1 LPSLLSGTKGLV
13 TLLKKR
19 VQLQKDHMKAMQ
31 KLAQSVHDDQQLRQV
46 KFDGELATEWSSLC
60 NGLLT
65 EALFL
70 SNVSS
75 TLESQALQPLTMHLL
90 NDLDKRFKAAI
101 QEGRKAIREFQSAKS
116 AAQKAKE
123 KYFSATG
130 DWEANLLALFAEGGD
145 SWAPGP
151 GNKLYEREQL
161 TSRKSQEL
169 KSEYELALEK
179 VNVMQTELHSEI
191 MPEVLLTLNTLA
203 LNMVSVVHNALQ
215 IFESMQQQLLGPE
228 HARAQSP
235 LGSDELNVSEYTH
248 RILFGGRTA
257 ESFSPPSPLQSQD
270 YNFKD
275 EALLLTTRKVQYR
288 CMSQLSPAELITRGQ
303 QFINQMEPKKDP
315 GSRNNSSVGVGGINR
330 YLISVCVE
338 YLQQPVAL
346 KEEGLFRVPGDSS
359 LMKALH
365 RDFQSHT
372 VSKEHLRW
380 SVMEQKD
387 PNTVS
392 GLLKL
397 HLRENG
403 LLSQQSLD
411 QLLPHVGSR
420 DHEMLAETVV
430 EMLPPDELQPLLEV
444 VSLMATIV
452 MEPWAQDNKM
462 NPRTLGIACGL
473 SIFPSLDP
481 GTATALLETLIKKNK
496 VLQESQTIL

>member
-228 HARAQSP
+228 HARAQGP
-235 LGSDELNVSEYTH
+235 PKLEDDGKQTLKYTIRHHQLRGREERLRRFPRRDDVGSSH
-248 RILFGGRTA
+248 
-257 ESFSPPSPLQSQD
+257 SPPETSRQPQSTG
-270 YNFKD
+270 F
-275 EALLLTTRKVQYR
+275 
-288 CMSQLSPAELITRGQ
+288 SRGQ
-303 QFINQMEPKKDP
+303 
-315 GSRNNSSVGVGGINR
+315 
-330 YLISVCVE
+330 
-338 YLQQPVAL
+338 
-346 KEEGLFRVPGDSS
+346 
-359 LMKALH
+359 
-365 RDFQSHT
+365 
-372 VSKEHLRW
+372 
-380 SVMEQKD
+380 
-387 PNTVS
+387 
-392 GLLKL
+392 
-397 HLRENG
+397 
-403 LLSQQSLD
+403 
-411 QLLPHVGSR
+411 
-420 DHEMLAETVV
+420 
-430 EMLPPDELQPLLEV
+430 
-444 VSLMATIV
+444 
-452 MEPWAQDNKM
+452 
-462 NPRTLGIACGL
+462 
-473 SIFPSLDP
+473 
-481 GTATALLETLIKKNK
+481 TADRGA
-496 VLQESQTIL
+496 V

>member
-1 LPSLLSGTKGLV
+1 V

-60 NGLLT
+60 DGLLT

-101 QEGRKAIREFQSAKS
+101 QEGRKAVREFQNAKT

-130 DWEANLLALFAEGGD
+130 DWEACLLALFAEGGD

-169 KSEYELALEK
+169 RTEYELALEK
-179 VNVMQTELHSEI
+179 ANIMQTELHSEI

-228 HARAQSP
+228 HARDQSP

-257 ESFSPPSPLQSQD
+257 ESFSPPFPLQCQD

-315 GSRNNSSVGVGGINR
+315 GSRNNSTVGVGSPSNSGINR
-330 YLISVCVE
+330 YLVLVCVE

-346 KEEGLFRVPGDSS
+346 REEGLFRVPGDSS

-372 VSKEHLRW
+372 VGKEHLRA

-452 MEPWAQDNKM
+452 MEPWAQNNKM

-473 SIFPSLDP
+473 SIFPTLDP
-481 GTATALLETLIKKNK
+481 GTATSLLETLIKKNK